1 MLFNPVPKEFQ
12 TKVKN
17 TFYGAKQQGF
27 YAHFQVYNL
36 LKKRS

>member
-12 TKVKN
+12 TKVKKPFN
-17 TFYGAKQQGF
+17 KAKLQMF